1 MTGAGK
7 TTLLDVLAHRATSGT
22 ASGEIF
28 INGKLRDT
36 SFQRKM
42 GYVQQDD
49 IHLPTATVREALEF
63 SALSRQPHHVPT
75 KEKLEYVDKVMGM
88 LEMESFADAIVG
100 VPGGGRW
107 ALKLLLGSV

>member
-1 MTGAGK
+1 
-7 TTLLDVLAHRATSGT
+7 
-22 ASGEIF
+22 
-28 INGKLRDT
+28 
-36 SFQRKM
+36 M

-75 KEKLEYVDKVMGM
+75 KEKLEYVDKVMRM

-100 VPGGGRW
+100 VPGGGRSM
-107 ALKLLLGSV
+107 AHDFFCAVEVLTLSRSEY